1 MNTTR
6 EGNAYIGKLPRG
18 CELCMQGAKLVL
30 FVSGVCYEGC
40 YYCPLSEKR
49 RGRDLAWANERRLGS
64 DAEVLEEALRMR
76 ALGAGITGGDPALRL
91 ERTLHYI
98 RLLKAE
104 FGEEF
109 HIHMYTASLL
119 GERELERLRSA
130 GLDELRFHITER
142 NAPRIWESVQAAKRA
157 RIEVGVEIPALPGR
171 EEEILEIAGKVAAL
185 GGFLNLNE
193 LEFSD
198 TNARA
203 LEERDFSPLEDSY
216 AVAGSREAA
225 LRVMER
231 LEAEGIEARVHLC
244 TSRFKDAGQLR
255 KRLLRTALANARP
268 YEEVTEEGLLLKGV
282 VYSREDLA
290 RLRLRLMRDFEIP
303 PHLIAVDAQ
312 KKRIETTREIA
323 RELAK
328 HLREGS
334 VYIVEEYPT
343 ADRLET
349 EVEPL

>member
-1 MNTTR
+1 
-6 EGNAYIGKLPRG
+6 
-18 CELCMQGAKLVL
+18 MQGAKLVL
-30 FVSGVCYEGC
+30 FVSGVCREGC

-49 RGRDLAWANERRLGS
+49 RGKDLAWVNERRVRS
-64 DAEVLEEALRMR
+64 DADVLEEARRMR

-98 RLLKAE
+98 ELLKSE
-104 FGEEF
+104 LGEEF
-109 HIHMYTASLL
+109 HIHMYTASCLSE
-119 GERELERLRSA
+119 GELESLRSA
-130 GLDELRFHITER
+130 GLDELRFHITESNR
-142 NAPRIWESVQAAKRA
+142 RRVWESIRAAGRA
-157 RIEVGVEIPALPGR
+157 ELEVGVEIPALPGG
-171 EEEILEIAGKVAAL
+171 EEEMFKIAVKVGEL

-203 LEERDFSPLEDSY
+203 LEERGFSPREDSY
-216 AVAGSREAA
+216 GARGSGAAA

-231 LEAEGIEARVHLC
+231 LEEEGVDVRVHLC
-244 TSRFKDAGQLR
+244 TSRYKDAGQLR
-255 KRLLRTALANARP
+255 LRLLRTALANAKP

-290 RLRLRLMRDFEIP
+290 KLRLRLMREFQIP

-312 KKRIETTREIA
+312 KRRIETTREIA

-328 HLREGS
+328 YLREGS

-349 EVEPL
+349 EVVPL